1 LLFSLAFRIRQRFV
15 PLLMP
20 NEPQHIVHTDVLIFG
35 GGVAGLWLLDRLRA
49 RGYRA
54 LLIES
59 EALGAGQTRHSQGI
73 IHGGT
78 KYTLGGGLSKSAHAV
93 AAMPGRWRACLDG
106 RGEPDLT
113 GVRVL
118 SPHQYLWSTAGVAS
132 RLAGLFASHAMR
144 SRVEVVEGDARPLV
158 FRDPAFRGRVYRLDE
173 PVLDTASLV
182 AALAQSHGDAILRAA
197 WPDGVHLEHSDPPVV
212 DLLAVDHRL
221 RVSAHRVVFAAGAG
235 NAALLQSIGHAAPA
249 MQRRPLHMALV
260 RGTLPG
266 DLFAHCL
273 GASANP
279 RLTVTSHHDADGRLV
294 WYLGGELAEQ
304 GVGRDREEQIAAAR
318 AELAQLLPW
327 VDFGGCQWAS
337 LRIDRAEPV
346 QPGGRRPEG
355 VFVDEQRRVITVWPT
370 KLALAPALADEVLA
384 RLADEDLEPHGESTL
399 PPWPQ
404 PAMAPLPWDEEM
416 QWS

>member
-1 LLFSLAFRIRQRFV
+1 MSK
-15 PLLMP
+15 
-20 NEPQHIVHTDVLIFG
+20 EPQTIVHTDVLIFG
-35 GGVAGLWLLDRLRA
+35 GGIAGLWLLDRLRGQ
-49 RGYRA
+49 GYRA

-59 EALGAGQTRHSQGI
+59 EALGAGQTRYSQGI

-78 KYTLGGGLSKSAHAV
+78 KYTFGGSLSQSAHAV
-93 AAMPGRWRACLDG
+93 AAMPGRWRACLEG
-106 RGEPDLT
+106 RGELDLA
-113 GVRVL
+113 GVRLL
-118 SPHQYLWSTAGVAS
+118 SSHQYLWSTGGVAS
-132 RLAGLFASHAMR
+132 RLAGFFASHAMR
-144 SRVEVVEGDARPLV
+144 SRVEAVEGDALPPV

-182 AALAQSHGDAILRAA
+182 SALAQPHRDAILGAA
-197 WPDGVHLEHSDPPVV
+197 WPDGVNLEHSDPPVV
-212 DLLAVDHRL
+212 ELSAGENRL
-221 RVSAHRVVFAAGAG
+221 RVSARRVLFAAGAG
-235 NAALLQSIGHAAPA
+235 NAALLQSIGHATPA

-266 DLFAHCL
+266 ELFAHCL
-273 GASANP
+273 GASTNP

-304 GVGRDREEQIAAAR
+304 GVARNREQQLAAAR
-318 AELAQLLPW
+318 AELTELLPW
-327 VDFGGCQWAS
+327 VDFGGCQWAT

-384 RLADEDLEPHGESTL
+384 LLTDEDLEPHGEGAL
-399 PPWPQ
+399 PSWPR
-404 PAMAPLPWDEEM
+404 PPMAPLPWDEEL